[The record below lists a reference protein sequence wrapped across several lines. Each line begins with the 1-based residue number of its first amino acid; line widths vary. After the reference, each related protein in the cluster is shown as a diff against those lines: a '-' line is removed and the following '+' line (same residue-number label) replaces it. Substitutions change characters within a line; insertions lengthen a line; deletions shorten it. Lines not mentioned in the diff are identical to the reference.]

1 MGARRAVQ
9 DGIDTAR
16 PGPSRDQP
24 VMASQSAPLP
34 AASHAGRTAN
44 PARKP
49 ESEVLRQTRAPQKS
63 HKSAFHIETKHPL
76 NRPTQVMQAAGRV
89 TADRRPGAG
98 PGLL

>member
-1 MGARRAVQ
+1 MGSDRAGTATRPPASPACAMRRTRPSGRILYGRRGMGARRAVQ

-34 AASHAGRTAN
+34 VASHAGRTAN

-49 ESEVLRQTRAPQKS
+49 ESEVL
-63 HKSAFHIETKHPL
+63 
-76 NRPTQVMQAAGRV
+76 
-89 TADRRPGAG
+89 
-98 PGLL
+98 